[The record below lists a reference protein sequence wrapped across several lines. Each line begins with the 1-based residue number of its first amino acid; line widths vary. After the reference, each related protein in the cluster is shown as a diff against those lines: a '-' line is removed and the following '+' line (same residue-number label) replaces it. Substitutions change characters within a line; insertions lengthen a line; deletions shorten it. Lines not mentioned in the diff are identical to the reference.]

1 MPQGA
6 WVRKDWGCKDCRRW
20 GGTAACDR
28 VPYMDDRGRDR
39 TSARRPQPERAERLA
54 AALRANLKRRKTQ
67 ARGRAD
73 TAETGERAENQS
85 NQPNSD
91 D

>member
-1 MPQGA
+1 MA
-6 WVRKDWGCKDCRRW
+6 
-20 GGTAACDR
+20 DR
-28 VPYMDDRGRDR
+28 DRDR
-39 TSARRPQPERAERLA
+39 TSARTPRPERADRLA
-54 AALRANLKRRKTQ
+54 AALRANLKRRKAQ

-73 TAETGERAENQS
+73 SAADAEPAKKGQ